1 MKIKPL
7 DKQVQYIST
16 NLPRIPFTLNIC
28 SQKGGGKTTN
38 VINLLT
44 NKDAFYQKFNRVIL
58 VSQTANLDDKLQ
70 YLINSPIQIPNHTLD
85 NLLEKKMLKKKILD
99 TDIDHIKSSYYIS
112 QNDILLNLTPDF
124 LQELI
129 QHQMSVIEEFKKKN
143 ADNVLLILD
152 DSVADPFLKSKQ
164 FINFILISRHIKCS
178 LMFLTQMYYGIH
190 KTVRLNSSALCLY
203 DTSNRKELEDIYNE
217 NNVGI
222 PYKEFLNIYNQV
234 MEIPFSFLTII
245 HTNKRKEKLVY
256 CWEKIIKII

>member
-7 DKQVQYIST
+7 DRQVQYISS

-28 SQKGGGKTTN
+28 SGKGGGKTTN

-44 NKDAFYQKFNRVIL
+44 NKEAFYQKFNRVIL
-58 VSQTANLDDKLQ
+58 CSQTAHLDDKLQ
-70 YLINSPIQIPNHTLD
+70 YLINSPIQKPNTDLD
-85 NLLEKKMLKKKILD
+85 NLLQKKAMKKHILD
-99 TDIDHIKSSYYIS
+99 TDIEYIKSSYYIS
-112 QNDILLNLTPDF
+112 NNDILLNLTSEF
-124 LQELI
+124 LKDLI
-129 QHQMSVIEEFKKKN
+129 QHQMEVIEEFGKKN

-178 LMFLTQMYYGIH
+178 VMFLTQMYYGIH
-190 KTVRLNSSALCLY
+190 KTIRLNSSALCLY
-203 DTSNRKELEDIYNE
+203 DISNRKELEDIYNE

-222 PYKEFLNIYNQV
+222 PYKEFINIYDRV

-256 CWEKIIKII
+256 CWEKIIKV